1 MIESMKS
8 VDSTNKQSVNKLD
21 VSNMEKQDSNNLK
34 FNMPSY
40 ADSFN
45 LDDMFLGDN
54 GEAEYYDL
62 SYLSSQTETLKN
74 SFGEQVEKLDTEPVE
89 GTEIDTL
96 TNEDFI
102 ESFFDLTEE
111 EKKKFIGKLSQ
122 AEYEQLLEKIKDQY
136 EQNISD
142 YDQAIK
148 DTKDQIDD
156 IKILLSWVADIYR
169 SYEDYYQSVK
179 DEVSACF
186 FDTSR
191 RYELD
196 KYGITEED
204 IAKGLD
210 YVLEKA
216 FASDLVQDNLSI
228 LEDNLNEHLQI
239 EIDGNEN
246 YQLFSGMTY
255 SQILA
260 MEQQLE
266 NGLSVLQ
273 SLRTGDKN
281 SLETIEYEL
290 LIFTEDYQEF
300 LKNADSVSLEDLEE
314 LGDPEQIKELVEMS
328 EYLESVQNG
337 TNTSS
342 VPLTN
347 SSIDYLTIL
356 KYLYYKDPT
365 GVEAKQLLKDID
377 QVFKFHEGAVK
388 AVKEIEQLG
397 ELIDSDKIRDLYDQ
411 IDNLDPNDTE
421 SVQKILD
428 QIKELDIKDKDV
440 VLDLIDNLDLN
451 DKENLVDNLNHIL
464 DEASGLQKIKET
476 LAADL
481 NVSIDGLGDGI
492 YDFFEGFAKLFKDG
506 ELSAQDYKVMLYVSY
521 LEQHSYF
528 LDEIYQT
535 SSSIGNLLPTV
546 TLSVILNTVC
556 PGLGAVQVPVIGGTA
571 VSNISL
577 ALMSLSAFGTTQNQL
592 KFQDY
597 ADWQAYA
604 YAILASGS
612 TFLFQRFGGILGL
625 SNSPG
630 SNFIVNWLKEGGQQ
644 VAKQMLVEV
653 FGNAIILGQDID
665 ITNMGQEAFE
675 TFLTSLVISGVL
687 NAYTK
692 GLTIVAN
699 EVRYQL
705 TGADAE
711 TIAKYLDTL
720 DNKTDFSWKELGRV
734 LKYRDT
740 YGISLDDALVLNQ
753 AVEASGST
761 PEDILTKQQTYKILD
776 SAGNKSE
783 VTFSSFNQWKRF
795 IELKNSGLTE
805 QQALEVLLDEYANG
819 CAYAGW
825 VTADNIKTHV
835 REAYDRLPEGDKKS
849 ETNPDGLS
857 YEDFLK
863 IKLQLIPYD
872 PATQTPIRYAE
883 VQQQMADSGEVTSL
897 WGEWSMLSLID
908 GTFGNGIG
916 RSATATQDSATFVIP
931 SSEVQLPPEFSSWT
945 PDAQAKYLS
954 ENLGLPKSDYKS
966 GTFKITIDESIYQD
980 NWTYSDPFTQG
991 SNQDYVP
998 GMNTSDPNGKTEVVI
1013 PRVEGAVQSMDPTT
1027 QAAIDTALKSGLTD
1041 EAIDLFFQGIDNG
1054 TIVLR
1059 PGVSIERL

>member
-54 GEAEYYDL
+54 GEAEDYDL

-102 ESFFDLTEE
+102 KSFFDLSEE
-111 EKKKFIGKLSQ
+111 EKINFIGQLSEE
-122 AEYEQLLEKIKDQY
+122 EYNQLLAKIQTQY

-156 IKILLSWVADIYR
+156 IKILLSWVADIYGI
-169 SYEDYYQSVK
+169 YEDYYQSVK

-204 IAKGLD
+204 IAKGLE
-210 YVLEKA
+210 YVMEKA
-216 FASDLVQDNLSI
+216 FSSELVQTNLSSM
-228 LEDNLNEHLQI
+228 ENNLNEHLQM

-260 MEQQLE
+260 MQKQLE

-273 SLRTGDKN
+273 SLRSGDKN
-281 SLETIEYEL
+281 SLATAEYDL
-290 LIFTEDYQEF
+290 LIYSKDYQDF
-300 LKNADSVSLEDLEE
+300 LNNADSVSLEDLEG
-314 LGDPEQIKELVEMS
+314 LGDPDKIKELVEMS
-328 EYLESVQNG
+328 KYLESVANG

-342 VPLTN
+342 IPLTN

-365 GVEAKQLLKDID
+365 GEEAKQLLKDID
-377 QVFKFHEGAVK
+377 QVFKFHEGAIK

-397 ELIDSDKIRDLYDQ
+397 ELIDSDKVRDLYDQ
-411 IDNLDPNDTE
+411 IDNLDPNNTE
-421 SVQKILD
+421 QVQAILD
-428 QIKELDIKDKDV
+428 QIKGLDIKDKKV
-440 VLDLIDNLDLN
+440 ILDLIDNLDLN

-506 ELSAQDYKVMLYVSY
+506 ELSVQDYKVMLYVSY
-521 LEQHSYF
+521 LEQHSNF

-644 VAKQMLVEV
+644 VSKQMLVEV

-675 TFLTSLVISGVL
+675 TFLTSLIISGAV
-687 NAYTK
+687 NMYTK

-699 EVRYQL
+699 GIRYQL
-705 TGADAE
+705 TGADSE

-720 DNKTDFSWKELGRV
+720 DKKSAFSWEELGRV
-734 LKYRDT
+734 LEYRDN
-740 YGISLDDALVLNQ
+740 YGISLDDALILNQ
-753 AVEASGST
+753 AVVASGYS
-761 PEDILTKQQTYKILD
+761 PDEIMNQQTTYWVAD
-776 SAGNKSE
+776 SSGNSSN
-783 VTFSSFNQWKRF
+783 VTINSFSQWKRF
-795 IELKNSGLTE
+795 IELKNSGMTE
-805 QQALEVLLDEYANG
+805 QQALETLLDEYANS
-819 CAYAGW
+819 CAYDGW
-825 VTADNIKTHV
+825 VTADDIKTHV
-835 REAYDRLPEGDKKS
+835 REAYDRLPDGDKKS

-857 YEDFLK
+857 FEEFLK

-883 VQQQMADSGEVTSL
+883 VQQQMVDSGEVTCF
-897 WGEWSMLSLID
+897 WSEADMIRFLN
-908 GTFGNGIG
+908 GTYGNGIG
-916 RSATATQDSATFVIP
+916 RPANGSQDSALFVIP
-931 SSEVQLPPEFSSWT
+931 SSEVNLPPDFSSW
-945 PDAQAKYLS
+945 PPEKQAAELGKS
-954 ENLGLPKSDYKS
+954 LGLDPSNFQS
-966 GTFKITIDESIYQD
+966 GTYKVTIDESIYQD
-980 NWTYSDPFTQG
+980 NWTYSDPYTQG

-998 GMNTSDPNGKTEVVI
+998 GMNTSNPNGKTEVVV
-1013 PRVEGAVQSMDPTT
+1013 PRVEGVVQSMDSTT
-1027 QAAIDTALKSGLTD
+1027 QAAIDAYFAAGMVD
-1041 EAIDLFFQGIDNG
+1041 EATDLFFQGVENG
-1054 TIVLR
+1054 TIILR
-1059 PGVSIERL
+1059 PGVSIEKL